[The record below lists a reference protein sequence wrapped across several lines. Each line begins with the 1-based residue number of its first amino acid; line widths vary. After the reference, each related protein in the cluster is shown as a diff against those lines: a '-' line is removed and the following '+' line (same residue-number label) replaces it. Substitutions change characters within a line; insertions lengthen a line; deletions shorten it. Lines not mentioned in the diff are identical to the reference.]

1 MFTAQVDLPTPPFPA
16 PTERIFLTPGTCC
29 FCGRPPVRETCA
41 SHLICALGEP
51 GRVASAASM
60 SSWILF
66 LSGHAG
72 VVSTTRMPIVAASTT
87 ATSWIILS
95 SIIGRWSSGSCTADR
110 ALRTVSFESCVTAIR
125 TSLPR
130 AADVA
135 EDDLVDQA
143 LHRRQVVGEH
153 DAVGANLPDA
163 AGLQRLGRDRLELR
177 VRFGAGAGGELID
190 GRGAG
195 GRVDHAVREAPVGV
209 KDKDIRKH
217 GVERPAADVDD
228 LRVDL
233 DAVDRHWSVDR
244 RELPRDGAA
253 GKTDERD
260 PAGSAARAEVGGQQG
275 IVPVAMGI

>member
-1 MFTAQVDLPTPPFPA
+1 MFTAQVDLPTPPLPA

-29 FCGRPPVRETCA
+29 FCGTPPVRETCA
-41 SHLICALGEP
+41 SHLICAFGEP

-95 SIIGRWSSGSCTADR
+95 SIIGRCSSGSCTVDS
-110 ALRTVSFESCVTAIR
+110 ALRTVCSESCVTAIR

-130 AADVA
+130 APDVT
-135 EDDLVDQA
+135 EDDVVDQA
-143 LHRRQVVGEH
+143 LNRRQVVREH

-163 AGLQRLGRDRLELR
+163 AGQQRLGRDRLEFR
-177 VRFGAGAGGELID
+177 VGFGAGTGDELID

-195 GRVDHAVREAPVGV
+195 GRVNDAIGEAPIGV
-209 KDKDIRKH
+209 KDKDIREH
-217 GVERPAADVDD
+217 GIEGATEGVDEAIVGRRPADIDRQHPVRLQVR
-228 LRVDL
+228 LRAL
-233 DAVDRHWSVDR
+233 EELAR
-244 RELPRDGAA
+244 RQI
-253 GKTDERD
+253 ERNI
-260 PAGSAARAEVGGQQG
+260 GL
-275 IVPVAMGI
+275 

>member
-16 PTERIFLTPGTCC
+16 PTERIFFTPGTCC
-29 FCGRPPVRETCA
+29 FCGTPPVRETCA
-41 SHLICALGEP
+41 SHVICALGEP

-130 AADVA
+130 AADVPQ
-135 EDDLVDQA
+135 DDVVDQA
-143 LHRRQVVGEH
+143 LHRRQVV
-153 DAVGANLPDA
+153 
-163 AGLQRLGRDRLELR
+163 
-177 VRFGAGAGGELID
+177 
-190 GRGAG
+190 
-195 GRVDHAVREAPVGV
+195 RE
-209 KDKDIRKH
+209 H
-217 GVERPAADVDD
+217 GVERPAQGLDEAIVGRRPADVD
-228 LRVDL
+228 
-233 DAVDRHWSVDR
+233 
-244 RELPRDGAA
+244 RE
-253 GKTDERD
+253 D
-260 PAGSAARAEVGGQQG
+260 PARVQVRLRALEELTGCQ
-275 IVPVAMGI
+275 IER